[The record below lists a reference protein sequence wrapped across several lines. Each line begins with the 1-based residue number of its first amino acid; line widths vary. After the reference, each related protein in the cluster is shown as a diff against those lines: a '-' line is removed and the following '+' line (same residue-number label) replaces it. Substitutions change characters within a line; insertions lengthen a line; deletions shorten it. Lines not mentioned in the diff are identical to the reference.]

1 MGSTRRSNKSGGVE
15 NFTVFYGVSGA
26 SKLHTN
32 ILVHIHCEAI
42 ELNVFLFEREN
53 HIAQY

>member
-1 MGSTRRSNKSGGVE
+1 MGSRSNKIGGVE